1 MHPTVVMGMHLAR
14 KVAPIVFR
22 HSPVSQHRHAL
33 ICPDLGCGRP
43 EDDREMAEE
52 ILLAAAARGMVLADL
67 AGLAGEMYERSRS
80 GQPDEDKDRPFDDRA
95 VKLATTFGGA
105 GVLHGDLT
113 PECATIVETV
123 LDALS
128 APAGAGDT
136 RTHEQRYHDAL
147 QEAMRRLAASDLL
160 PERAGQPVKAWVHV
174 SLAELMLP
182 DGSSA
187 LLEEWTVQVR
197 AQWAAHRARASEGS
211 GTEGAWLDGDAA
223 AAMTCDAAMAP
234 RRPGRAGELPAPPAA
249 RRPAGRAQPAAGHR
263 VQRDHPGRDPPRRH
277 PA

>member
-80 GQPDEDKDRPFDDRA
+80 GQPDEDMDGPFGGRA

-113 PECATIVETV
+113 PGCATIVETV

-128 APAGAGDT
+128 VPAGAGDT

-147 QEAMRRLAASDLL
+147 QEATAPRGAALYRPRSGQEWEELFLDLMADLDLKGEGDNSMPGNRQLMPRRTGW
-160 PERAGQPVKAWVHV
+160 RAGR
-174 SLAELMLP
+174 
-182 DGSSA
+182 SA
-187 LLEEWTVQVR
+187 R
-197 AQWAAHRARASEGS
+197 Y
-211 GTEGAWLDGDAA
+211 
-223 AAMTCDAAMAP
+223 
-234 RRPGRAGELPAPPAA
+234 GESVIA
-249 RRPAGRAQPAAGHR
+249 
-263 VQRDHPGRDPPRRH
+263 
-277 PA
+277 